1 MAKKAIMEKPMA
13 KAETIITCP
22 YCKREIPLDDALT
35 HQFSEKLKK
44 QFEEENQRKE
54 RELKSKEEGI
64 ARREK
69 ELQKKREDQELELSQ
84 LKTTLQKE
92 FAEKLAQEKTI
103 LENAAKQKAQDE
115 LSIELQ
121 SLKEDLE
128 EKTKQVKDLRA
139 MELQLRRDKQ
149 KIEEEREKLALDVAR
164 KIDEERGKIKEEV
177 ARQVSEQ
184 HRLKEVE
191 KDRHIEALKNQI
203 EDLKRK
209 AEQGPGEVGET
220 LEWILE
226 STLKEHFKHDIIEP
240 VPRGMRGADVMQ
252 RVCST
257 TGQVCGTIIWESKR
271 VKNWSDGWIEK
282 LKEDQREAKADI
294 AVLVSTVL
302 PRGITGIHQQNGVWI
317 ADYTL
322 VIGLATALRH
332 GLMEI
337 AAAKTSMEG
346 RSEKLEMLYDYLSG
360 PQFRQQIE
368 AIVDA
373 FVSMSKDLDQ
383 ERRAMEK
390 IWAKREKQIEKVVKN
405 TSRMYGSLQGIV
417 GSTLPELK
425 TLELKALKG
434 VEDR

>member
-54 RELKSKEEGI
+54 RELKSKEESI
-64 ARREK
+64 AKREK

-177 ARQVSEQ
+177 ARQVYEQ

-226 STLKEHFKHDIIEP
+226 STLK
-240 VPRGMRGADVMQ
+240 
-252 RVCST
+252 
-257 TGQVCGTIIWESKR
+257 
-271 VKNWSDGWIEK
+271 
-282 LKEDQREAKADI
+282 
-294 AVLVSTVL
+294 
-302 PRGITGIHQQNGVWI
+302 
-317 ADYTL
+317 
-322 VIGLATALRH
+322 
-332 GLMEI
+332 
-337 AAAKTSMEG
+337 
-346 RSEKLEMLYDYLSG
+346 
-360 PQFRQQIE
+360 
-368 AIVDA
+368 
-373 FVSMSKDLDQ
+373 
-383 ERRAMEK
+383 
-390 IWAKREKQIEKVVKN
+390 
-405 TSRMYGSLQGIV
+405 
-417 GSTLPELK
+417 
-425 TLELKALKG
+425 
-434 VEDR
+434 